1 MPPQNDARRNFQSC
15 TTRSTLPFRVLDACG
30 KISQPTCPRAQ
41 AKICE
46 PARSSSPSFSW
57 SSSARSPS
65 RSSRTA
71 RGASLTKRARK
82 KNPISPSDA
91 DLASIRP
98 IYRDKCSSCHGFTG
112 KGDGHDA
119 SLYDPRP
126 TDFTDAP
133 RMSRVTDG
141 ELFYKL
147 TEGRKPMP
155 SFKKRLTDEQRWRM
169 VLLLRAFTQPSPDAP
184 RSNPPK
190 PQ

>member
-1 MPPQNDARRNFQSC
+1 MPPQNDAAKPPILYNTLDSSLPRTQRLWENFSADMPPRPSQNLR
-15 TTRSTLPFRVLDACG
+15 TR
-30 KISQPTCPRAQ
+30 KILFAILLLIIVGAIAFTIFQNRPWSVPDQ
-41 AKICE
+41 A
-46 PARSSSPSFSW
+46 RQ
-57 SSSARSPS
+57 
-65 RSSRTA
+65 
-71 RGASLTKRARK
+71 K
-82 KNPISPSDA
+82 KNPISSSDA

-126 TDFTDAP
+126 TDFTNAQ
-133 RMSRVTDG
+133 RMSRITDG

-184 RSNPPK
+184 RSGPPTT
-190 PQ
+190 Q